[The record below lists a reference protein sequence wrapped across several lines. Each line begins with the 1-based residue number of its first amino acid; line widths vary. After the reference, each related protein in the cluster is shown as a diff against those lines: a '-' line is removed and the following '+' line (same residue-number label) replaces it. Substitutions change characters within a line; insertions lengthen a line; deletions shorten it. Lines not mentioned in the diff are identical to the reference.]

1 MYRPV
6 QNPFGHNIYLND
18 YNDNNMIN
26 TLKSE
31 IKNLKRQLEKE
42 KESNI
47 EYINKIETI
56 SSERKELK
64 EKLVNIKKE
73 NNTLNSEIKNLKRQ
87 LEKEKKSNTEY
98 INKINSISSEKK
110 ELEKNLEN
118 IKNEN
123 NVLRIDLLTK
133 EEKINSLIKDL
144 DDKIQINKDLNNTLN
159 IKTSKYK
166 GAINQFED
174 MRETLKNKE
183 NQIKE
188 LKNDLNDLNGIK
200 SKYEDLVKINNN
212 SMPLEENLTKP
223 AEAFYDV
230 VVDITSIKAL
240 KSKGWKIYYNKLRR
254 EVYQKIISDETIKL
268 GVVGLNNVGKTFI
281 LSKISRAPL
290 QSGYSLETKGISIKY
305 SEKEKGEEAGICVLD
320 SAGFETPLLKGDL
333 EDNKKLNEERSE
345 FDKNLQYGIE
355 DDLSRDKAQIERF
368 IEQLIISLSDLI
380 IIVVGKI
387 SRTEQKLINQIK
399 TLVKK
404 KEKKKIKSI
413 IVIHNLANYY
423 YKAEVE
429 KYKDQYLV
437 RSATFNLE
445 EKKAYGIS
453 GYEDRYYFVE
463 RKNDENNIEV
473 FHYLM
478 AKEGQEA
485 GIYYNSL
492 TLELIRR
499 NYISCN
505 ERNKINIP
513 EEIIKLFS
521 ETSPEILGEYR
532 ELEKSKE
539 DENIIKLADIKDS
552 SKKEVNYKLNVQ
564 SVLTDQDGNYNF
576 FKEKYEPPYSLYFY
590 KEKKKKTK
598 EEDEEDEEEVQYQ
611 NVLLLRL
618 EIPGNIVRL
627 TARSTK
633 KESEKLDGIIIKGT
647 KEEDQFEE
655 KNDENLK
662 IIKDNRTYKDF
673 SYFIE
678 LDKNYILSEEY
689 AKGYTKIYN
698 FNFDK
703 RNKEYILQKDNE
715 KNNEKKKEPKY
726 QNIASGVYV
735 FKFLLTDGSYYPQK

>member
-1 MYRPV
+1 MNRRFDIFNNNQY
-6 QNPFGHNIYLND
+6 QNPIGYNNNFNNNNND
-18 YNDNNMIN
+18 YMIN
-26 TLKSE
+26 LKNRE
-31 IKNLKRQLEKE
+31 IENLKKQLEKE
-42 KESNI
+42 KESNRK
-47 EYINKIETI
+47 YIDKINII
-56 SSERKELK
+56 SSENK
-64 EKLVNIKKE
+64 
-73 NNTLNSEIKNLKRQ
+73 Q
-87 LEKEKKSNTEY
+87 LEK
-98 INKINSISSEKK
+98 KI
-110 ELEKNLEN
+110 EN
-118 IKNEN
+118 IKNDKSELN
-123 NVLRIDLLTK
+123 HDLLIK
-133 EEKINSLIKDL
+133 EKKIKSLMKEL
-144 DDKIQINKDLNNTLN
+144 EDKIKINKDLENT
-159 IKTSKYK
+159 IKTKISKYN
-166 GAINQFED
+166 GAIDQFED
-174 MRETLKNKE
+174 MREILKNKE

-188 LKNDLNDLNGIK
+188 LKSGLNDLKGIK
-200 SKYEDLVKINNN
+200 SKYNDLIEINNN
-212 SMPLEENLTKP
+212 SKPLEENLTKP
-223 AEAFYDV
+223 AEEFYDV

-240 KSKGWKIYYNKLRR
+240 RTKGWKIFYNKARR
-254 EVYQKIISDETIKL
+254 EVYLKIISDETIKL
-268 GVVGLNNVGKTFI
+268 GVVGLNNVGKTFV

-305 SEKEKGEEAGICVLD
+305 SEKEKGEEAGICILD
-320 SAGFETPLLKGDL
+320 SAGFETPLLKEDL

-355 DDLSRDKAQIERF
+355 DDLSKDKAQIERF
-368 IEQLIISLSDLI
+368 IEQLIISLSDMI

-387 SRTEQKLINQIK
+387 SRTEQRLINQIK
-399 TLVKK
+399 TLIQK
-404 KEKKKIKSI
+404 KEKNKIKSI

-429 KYKDQYLV
+429 KYIDEYLT

-445 EKKAYGIS
+445 KKYAFGIKN
-453 GYEDRYYFVE
+453 YEDRYYFVE
-463 RKNDENNIEV
+463 KKNDKNNFEV

-485 GIYYNSL
+485 GNYYNNL

-499 NYISCN
+499 NYINSN
-505 ERNKINIP
+505 ERNKIDIP

-532 ELEKSKE
+532 ELERSKE
-539 DENIIKLADIKDS
+539 DENIIKLADVRDS
-552 SKKEVNYKLNVQ
+552 SKKDTNYKFNVQ

-590 KEKKKKTK
+590 REKKKKTN
-598 EEDEEDEEEVQYQ
+598 EEDDDEDDEDEVKYQ

-633 KESEKLDGIIIKGT
+633 KETEKLDGIIIKGT

-662 IIKDNRTYKDF
+662 KIKDNRTYKDF

-678 LDKNYILSEEY
+678 LDRNYNLSEEF
-689 AKGYTKIYN
+689 AKGPTKIYT

-703 RNKEYILQKDNE
+703 RNKEYIFKKDNE
-715 KNNEKKKEPKY
+715 KNNEKKKESKL

-735 FKFLLTDGSYYPQK
+735 FKFLLTDGSYFPQK